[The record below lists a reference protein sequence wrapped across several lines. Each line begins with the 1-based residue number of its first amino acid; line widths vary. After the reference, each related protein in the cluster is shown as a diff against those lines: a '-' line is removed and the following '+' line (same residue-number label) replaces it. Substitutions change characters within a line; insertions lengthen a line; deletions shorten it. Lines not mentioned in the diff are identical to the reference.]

1 MTATATSPGAN
12 NNVTD
17 QSDDPNTAA
26 LNDPTIIT
34 ITATPSIEVTKT
46 ASTTDNNN
54 NSIIDTGDTIYYT
67 FTIENKGNVTLSG
80 LTISDT
86 LTDGDGNTLSLSQ
99 QPFFVSA
106 SLGSAPGKV
115 KVGETL
121 IYKAFYDYY

>member
-1 MTATATSPGAN
+1 M
-12 NNVTD
+12 
-17 QSDDPNTAA
+17 
-26 LNDPTIIT
+26 
-34 ITATPSIEVTKT
+34 TKT

-54 NSIIDTGDTIYYT
+54 NSIVDTGDTIYYT

-99 QPFFVSA
+99 QPYFVSA
-106 SLGSAPGKV
+106 SLGSAPGTV

-121 IYKAFYDYY
+121 IYKAFIQ